1 MKPQLQQPK
10 PSAHKILIVGGDQP
24 ATFARTL
31 RELGAELAGH
41 WRGLQTYE
49 VRKILPLDVD
59 IVFVIWDRVSH
70 PLANSVRSQADAR
83 GLPIYFCRTSGH
95 IRRKLKEISPPAN
108 NGA

>member
-1 MKPQLQQPK
+1 MKSPIHQSK
-10 PSAHKILIVGGDQP
+10 AFARRVLIVGGDQP
-24 ATFARTL
+24 STFARTL
-31 RELGAELAGH
+31 REMGAELAGH

-49 VRKILPLDVD
+49 ARKILPADVD

-95 IRRKLKEISPPAN
+95 IRRKLKEIAQPADM
-108 NGA
+108 GA